1 MAKQDEVH
9 GKISRIRS
17 DCLFCLLA
25 MKLTI
30 ASSRRTLSETD
41 IFALLV
47 PEGTKADLPD
57 GLSVPASVRESF
69 SGAARELR
77 LTDATAGRAK
87 RVLLVGVG
95 QVKGEGTPDMESLD
109 LETLRR
115 CGALIAKK
123 AEKIRAESVTVEHR
137 FSSNQAS
144 AAAGQA
150 LAEGLVMGAY
160 QLRDFKS
167 GDEKPKLKRMR
178 MLAKGEFR
186 KGIERGRLIGEA
198 NCFARRLQDTPANRM
213 RPRDLVKEAR
223 AIAAGSDQV
232 KIKVFDEK
240 AMGRMKMGSLL
251 SVSRGSE
258 EPAFLIHLVYRP
270 KKKSRAKA
278 CFVGKGLTFDAG
290 GISLKPSAKMHE
302 MKYDMSG
309 GAAVLGAMAAVA
321 DLKPDVEVHVL
332 VPASENL
339 PDGKANKPGDLVT
352 AMNGITIEILNTDAE
367 GRLILAD
374 ALAYAEKTIKPDSM
388 IDLATLTGAV
398 VVGLGH
404 EYSGATGNDDSLI
417 EALVDAGKRSG
428 ELVWPLPIHPQ
439 HEKVMKGS
447 VGDLQNISGGA
458 TGAGSSTGGAF
469 LKNFVGDVPW
479 VHLDIAGSAWG
490 AADRDYQGGASGTG
504 VGVRLLLEY
513 LENV

>member
-1 MAKQDEVH
+1 MKLIPVSPH
-9 GKISRIRS
+9 RKISSS
-17 DCLFCLLA
+17 DLFVLIVEKGGDP
-25 MKLTI
+25 KLPPEI
-30 ASSRRTLSETD
+30 AIPS
-41 IFALLV
+41 AV
-47 PEGTKADLPD
+47 TKGFGGD
-57 GLSVPASVRESF
+57 
-69 SGAARELR
+69 AREMR
-77 LTDATAGRAK
+77 LTDAIKGPAK
-87 RVLLVGVG
+87 RVLLVGAG
-95 QVKGEGTPDMESLD
+95 NGTMDTD
-109 LETLRR
+109 IFRR

-123 AEKIRAESVTVEHR
+123 AEKIGAESVTVGYALNGHK
-137 FSSNQAS
+137 NALGL
-144 AAAGQA
+144 GQA
-150 LAEGLVMGAY
+150 LAEGLVMGSY
-160 QLRDFKS
+160 QLEDFKS
-167 GDEKPKLKRMR
+167 DRNKASLKRVR
-178 MLAKGEFR
+178 IGCEGDFKKGVV
-186 KGIERGRLIGEA
+186 RGRIIGEA
-198 NCFARRLQDTPANRM
+198 NCLARRLQDTPANLM
-213 RPRDLVKEAR
+213 RPRDLVEEAR

-232 KIKVFDEK
+232 KLKVFDEK
-240 AMGRMKMGSLL
+240 AMGRMKMGSLI

-332 VPASENL
+332 VPTSENL

-404 EYSGATGNDDSLI
+404 EYSGATGNDDSLVD
-417 EALVDAGKRSG
+417 ALVGAGKRCG

-439 HEKVMKGS
+439 HEKDMKGS
-447 VGDLQNISGGA
+447 VGDLQNISGPA

-513 LENV
+513 VESL

>member
-1 MAKQDEVH
+1 
-9 GKISRIRS
+9 
-17 DCLFCLLA
+17 
-25 MKLTI
+25 MKLTT
-30 ASSRRTLSETD
+30 APRNKKLAKTD
-41 IFALLV
+41 LFVVLV
-47 PEGTKADLPD
+47 REGADLVIP
-57 GLSVPASVRESF
+57 GEIEIPALAKDSC
-69 SGAARELR
+69 SGKAREIR
-77 LTDATAGRAK
+77 LTDATKGPAK
-87 RVLLVGVG
+87 RVLVVGIG
-95 QVKGEGTPDMESLD
+95 NGELD
-109 LETLRR
+109 TLAETVRR

-123 AEKIRAESVTVEHR
+123 AEKIGAKSVTVGQDLGGE
-137 FSSNQAS
+137 AS
-144 AAAGQA
+144 ALGLGQA
-150 LAEGLVMGAY
+150 LAEGLAMGAY
-160 QLRDFKS
+160 HLKDFKS
-167 GDEKPKLKRMR
+167 DGKKASLQRVSVIAE
-178 MLAKGEFR
+178 GEFR
-186 KGIERGRLIGEA
+186 KGVSRGAVVGEA
-198 NCFARRLQDTPANRM
+198 NCLARRLQDTPPNLM

-223 AIAAGSDQV
+223 AIAASSDHV

-251 SVSRGSE
+251 SVSRGSQ
-258 EPAFLIHLVYRP
+258 EPAYLIHLAYRP
-270 KKKSRAKA
+270 KKKSRSKV

-321 DLKPDVEVHVL
+321 ELKPNVEVHVL

-352 AMNGITIEILNTDAE
+352 AMNGLTIEILNTDAE

-417 EALVDAGKRSG
+417 DTLVAAGKRCG

-439 HEKVMKGS
+439 HEKDMKGS
-447 VGDLQNISGGA
+447 VGDLQNISGPA

-469 LKNFVGDVPW
+469 LKNFVGDIPW

-513 LENV
+513 LERL

>member
-1 MAKQDEVH
+1 
-9 GKISRIRS
+9 
-17 DCLFCLLA
+17 
-25 MKLTI
+25 MKLAI
-30 ASSRRTLSETD
+30 VSPSRKLSRAD
-41 IFALLV
+41 LFVLLV
-47 PEGTKADLPD
+47 GEKENPKLPP
-57 GLSVPASVRESF
+57 GIEVPDPVIDSF
-69 SGAARELR
+69 MGKAREMR
-77 LTDATAGRAK
+77 LTDATECPAK
-87 RVLLVGVG
+87 RVLLVGIG
-95 QVKGEGTPDMESLD
+95 NYESEMLV
-109 LETLRR
+109 ETIRR

-123 AEKIRAESVTVEHR
+123 AEKIGAKSVTVGQGPGGE
-137 FSSNQAS
+137 AS
-144 AAAGQA
+144 ALGLGQA
-150 LAEGLVMGAY
+150 LAEGLAMGAY
-160 QLRDFKS
+160 HLKDFKS
-167 GDEKPKLKRMR
+167 EGKKASLQRVSVIAE
-178 MLAKGEFR
+178 GEFR
-186 KGIERGRLIGEA
+186 KGVSRGAVVGEA
-198 NCFARRLQDTPANRM
+198 NCLARRLQDTPANLM

-223 AIAAGSDQV
+223 AIAASSDHV

-240 AMGRMKMGSLL
+240 AMRRMKMGSLL
-251 SVSRGSE
+251 SVSRGSQ
-258 EPAFLIHLVYRP
+258 EPAYLIHLAYRP
-270 KKKSRAKA
+270 KKKSRSKV

-321 DLKPDVEVHVL
+321 ELKPKVEVHVL

-352 AMNGITIEILNTDAE
+352 AMNGLTIEILNTDAE

-417 EALVDAGKRSG
+417 DALVAAGKRCG

-439 HEKVMKGS
+439 HEKDMKGS
-447 VGDLQNISGGA
+447 VGDLQNISGPA

-513 LENV
+513 LERL